1 MISLANNFVALTT
14 SRYTRWEGFRSRLKV
29 AVAALENVYNPSFYT
44 RVGLRYK
51 NVIRRSHF
59 DVSDVPWSELL
70 SPSILSE
77 LGSELAD
84 AVKETTSTTLIDL
97 NNSTGQVR
105 IRRALKADSSTG
117 EPTYSIDADFLHMR
131 GLTVK
136 PYQSNLTTSM
146 RRQPDSSGGA
156 VLPNYTMQWPLNQC
170 REESAD
176 ATVAFGLVGPSGQLT
191 DSLVYHVD
199 DTDAL
204 GLDWARIQRIFC
216 HFVVNHVPDSG
227 LEETLEALGAIYEF
241 HSSPP
246 EPPKQIATTTVQA
259 KAGPTFPSPHFSID
273 ADEI

>member
-1 MISLANNFVALTT
+1 MVFPNFERVVYKKNPLEEVICQLRFPPILRIDSGNAADFQDVIRQDYPLYSEASDLPDLPLPEPFLKALALPALGQRSAKNFISSDNVWMISLANNFVALTT

-117 EPTYSIDADFLHMR
+117 EPTYSIDADFFTHERTNREAISEQLDYFNAQAARFFRWCSTPKLH
-131 GLTVK
+131 
-136 PYQSNLTTSM
+136 
-146 RRQPDSSGGA
+146 
-156 VLPNYTMQWPLNQC
+156 
-170 REESAD
+170 D
-176 ATVAFGLVGPSGQLT
+176 AMA
-191 DSLVYHVD
+191 
-199 DTDAL
+199 
-204 GLDWARIQRIFC
+204 
-216 HFVVNHVPDSG
+216 
-227 LEETLEALGAIYEF
+227 
-241 HSSPP
+241 P
-246 EPPKQIATTTVQA
+246 EPMP
-259 KAGPTFPSPHFSID
+259 
-273 ADEI
+273 